1 MIEVTVKD
9 FLSSKVDIPVLLEVP
24 KNPSQRMII
33 LKKTGGTRRNLIQ
46 SSIFAIQSYAPTKYE
61 AAEINEVVKR
71 LMLDGNDGIVT
82 LNNIVSVSLNSD
94 YDFTDTSS
102 KRYRYQAVFDITHYE
117 GGENE

>member
-33 LKKTGGTRRNLIQ
+33 LEKTGGTRRNLIQ

-61 AAEINEVVKR
+61 AAEMNEVIKR

-82 LNNIVSVSLNSD
+82 LDNIVSVSLNSD

-102 KRYRYQAVFDITHYE
+102 KRYRYQAVFDITYYE